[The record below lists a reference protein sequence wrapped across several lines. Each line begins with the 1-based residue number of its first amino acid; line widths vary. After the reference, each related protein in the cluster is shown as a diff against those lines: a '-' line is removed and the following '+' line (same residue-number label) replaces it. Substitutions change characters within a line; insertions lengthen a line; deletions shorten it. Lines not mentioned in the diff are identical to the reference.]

1 MTLFLFFCVLAP
13 RGMNEI
19 VFGEIK
25 GDRQKSTDYSEDI
38 SSEDY
43 ILSLTSSKKKG
54 HMKFMK
60 MVVSE
65 TEITG

>member
-1 MTLFLFFCVLAP
+1 
-13 RGMNEI
+13 MNSI

-60 MVVSE
+60 MVVSDGINILLKLFVLE

>member
-1 MTLFLFFCVLAP
+1 
-13 RGMNEI
+13 MNSI

-60 MVVSE
+60 MVVSDGINILLKLFVLE
-65 TEITG
+65 TRL

>member
-1 MTLFLFFCVLAP
+1 
-13 RGMNEI
+13 MNSI
-19 VFGEIK
+19 VFGEMKRI
-25 GDRQKSTDYSEDI
+25 GQKSTACSEDI

-60 MVVSE
+60 MVVSGGINILLKLSISE